1 MMRMSKYL
9 RDKEWDKDNDFK
21 LSKPLIWPDSLQMRI
36 YKNMRFTRLSPK
48 TLYVRAWVYQ
58 HSHEAL
64 AHCLGNSALPYFYR
78 YCRLVDRELNH

>member
-36 YKNMRFTRLSPK
+36 YKKWDLFDFHPGYCSSEHGCTYIATKR
-48 TLYVRAWVYQ
+48 Q
-58 HSHEAL
+58 HIASGIQSCL
-64 AHCLGNSALPYFYR
+64 AFIDIAG
-78 YCRLVDRELNH
+78 